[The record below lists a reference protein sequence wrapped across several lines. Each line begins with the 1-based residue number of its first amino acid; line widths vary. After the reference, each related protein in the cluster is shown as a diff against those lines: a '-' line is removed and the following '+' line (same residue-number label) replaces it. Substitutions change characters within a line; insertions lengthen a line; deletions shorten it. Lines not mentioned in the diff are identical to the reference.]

1 MDALDLFVNVEEPSE
16 SGIYWKRKT
25 DSSEIL
31 YQNED
36 KCHTVKPNRI
46 TSALSG
52 LQSLGWSET
61 VKKSSWRAAAVVLG
75 LLCLLLLIG
84 LITLA
89 SLYIKGSS
97 KWEMEMVQLQT
108 SYKNLTKEKDQL
120 QTSYNNLTKEK
131 DQLQTSYNNLTKEKD
146 QLQTSY
152 NNLTKEKDQLQ
163 TSHINLTKEKD
174 QLQTSYENLTK
185 EKDQLQTSYNNL
197 TKEKD
202 QLQTSYKNLT
212 KEKDQLQTS
221 YENLTK
227 EKDQLQTSYN
237 NLTKEQDQLQTS
249 YNNLTKEKDQLQT
262 SYNNL
267 TKEQDQLQ
275 TSYNNL
281 TKEQDQLQT
290 SYNNLTK
297 EKDQLQTS
305 NENLTKEKD
314 QLQTSYRNLTEE
326 RDQLQKRFED
336 ITNERNYLERR
347 DALFSQGWVS
357 FRNHF
362 YYISSGKKSWQ
373 QSRADCLQKGA
384 DLVII
389 NSHEE
394 QEFTKTFKKVIW
406 IGLTDMETE
415 RKWKWVDGT
424 PLTTSYWSSHE
435 PNGVPGRDEDC
446 AEIKNYDLEESWNDE
461 SCHLERFW
469 ICEKIL
475 S

>member
-16 SGIYWKRKT
+16 SCIYWTRKMNG
-25 DSSEIL
+25 SEIL

-36 KCHTVKPNRI
+36 KCHTVEPNRI

-61 VKKSSWRAAAVVLG
+61 LKKSSWRAAAVVLG

-89 SLYIKGSS
+89 SLYNKDSS

-131 DQLQTSYNNLTKEKD
+131 DQLQTSYNNLTKE
-146 QLQTSY
+146 Q
-152 NNLTKEKDQLQ
+152 
-163 TSHINLTKEKD
+163 
-174 QLQTSYENLTK
+174 
-185 EKDQLQTSYNNL
+185 
-197 TKEKD
+197 
-202 QLQTSYKNLT
+202 
-212 KEKDQLQTS
+212 
-221 YENLTK
+221 
-227 EKDQLQTSYN
+227 
-237 NLTKEQDQLQTS
+237 
-249 YNNLTKEKDQLQT
+249 
-262 SYNNL
+262 
-267 TKEQDQLQ
+267 
-275 TSYNNL
+275 
-281 TKEQDQLQT
+281 
-290 SYNNLTK
+290 
-297 EKDQLQTS
+297 
-305 NENLTKEKD
+305 D

-326 RDQLQKRFED
+326 QDQLQKRFED
-336 ITNERNYLERR
+336 TTNERNDLKRR

-373 QSRADCLQKGA
+373 QSRNDCLQKGA

-394 QEFTKTFKKVIW
+394 QEFTRTFKQLIW
-406 IGLTDMETE
+406 IGLTDMERE
-415 RKWKWVDGT
+415 GKWKWVDGT

-446 AEIKNYDLEESWNDE
+446 AEIKNYDLEKSWNDE